1 MAKKRKYQNSGSSSN
16 AGSRSGSRSSSSSNA
31 SGNTMNFSGANI
43 GSGIMDNSITDNRGS
58 GKRSPFSNY
67 QDGSGFGTSNM
78 PSNMPSSADLDAA
91 RKRTTSK
98 PGRGGLLQDKPG
110 KGRLKAKPRKAK
122 MQDAT
127 NRPKGLIMPSVEE
140 LAKSQKSPKKMK
152 KTLKKATPPKPRNQG
167 ARFDLNSKG
176 LKRGRK
182 GPISDRRAKKLDRR
196 IRRNA
201 L

>member
-16 AGSRSGSRSSSSSNA
+16 AGSRSGSRSSSRSNA

-67 QDGSGFGTSNM
+67 QDGSGFGTSNL
-78 PSNMPSSADLDAA
+78 PSSAELDAA

-110 KGRLKAKPRKAK
+110 KGRLKRGPRKGK
-122 MQDAT
+122 MQ
-127 NRPKGLIMPSVEE
+127 GGG
-140 LAKSQKSPKKMK
+140 KMK
-152 KTLKKATPPKPRNQG
+152 KTIEKMPKPPEPKKQG
-167 ARFDLNSKG
+167 ARFDSKSKG

-182 GPISDRRAKKLDRR
+182 GPISERRAKKLDRR
-196 IRRNA
+196 MRRNA

>member
-1 MAKKRKYQNSGSSSN
+1 
-16 AGSRSGSRSSSSSNA
+16 
-31 SGNTMNFSGANI
+31 
-43 GSGIMDNSITDNRGS
+43 MDNSITDNRGS

-67 QDGSGFGTSNM
+67 QDGSGFGT
-78 PSNMPSSADLDAA
+78 
-91 RKRTTSK
+91 
-98 PGRGGLLQDKPG
+98 
-110 KGRLKAKPRKAK
+110 
-122 MQDAT
+122 T